1 MIEIKGLKK
10 KFGRLEVLNGID
22 LSIQEGLTTAILG
35 PNGSGKTTL
44 IKSILGMV
52 RPSEGEILWNDQSV
66 LGTWKY
72 REQIGYLPQIARFP
86 ENLSVKELISFVE
99 NLRSQPGE
107 YTKLIEIFGLEESL
121 NKKLRF
127 LSGGT
132 RQKVNLLLTFMFDCP
147 LYILDEPTSG
157 LDPVALL
164 HLKGH
169 LAQLKQAGKTIL
181 ITTHIINIVEEVSD
195 ELIFLLEGN
204 IFYKGS
210 YIGLMEGQKEDNLE
224 KAIAKILMGNHV
236 ENTKV

>member
-52 RPSEGEILWNDQSV
+52 RPSEGDILWNDQSV
-66 LGTWKY
+66 LGAWKY

-107 YTKLIEIFGLEESL
+107 YTKLIEIFGLEEFL

-132 RQKVNLLLTFMFDCP
+132 RQKVNLLLTFMFDCQ

-164 HLKGH
+164 HFKGH

-210 YIGLMEGQKEDNLE
+210 YLGLMEDQNEENLE

-236 ENTKV
+236 ENTEI